1 MNQATRTRTR
11 RIEKPGGVYLITA
24 YDFIAMGLIP
34 FISMIF
40 ALSLPN
46 QGYGVVE
53 VFVSLV
59 LCLAVM
65 GASVWAL
72 NGDNFGR
79 QFLLAVVSITAGIW
93 IIGALAILTGSLTTD
108 FGRPR
113 VIGYIVRGVTALIL
127 NWWYFHRQNVREYYR
142 Q

>member
-11 RIEKPGGVYLITA
+11 RIEKPGGVYLMTA

-40 ALSLPN
+40 TLSHPN
-46 QGYGVVE
+46 LGYGFVE

-72 NGDNFGR
+72 TGDNR
-79 QFLLAVVSITAGIW
+79 LPAPLITQPVAF
-93 IIGALAILTGSLTTD
+93 SLRNSTNK
-108 FGRPR
+108 P
-113 VIGYIVRGVTALIL
+113 IVR
-127 NWWYFHRQNVREYYR
+127 WYS
-142 Q
+142 